1 MLTAIKNILPGTV
14 TSVVVGLVALFLS
27 QYYAAPSMLFALLL
41 GIAMSFLY
49 QQEKCI
55 AGIEFTACH
64 ILRIGVALLGFRIAL
79 SDLVTMGWKT
89 TFLLIIVITSTIF
102 LGVFLARLLGLQKR
116 FGMLTGGAV
125 GICGASAAMAISA
138 VLPEGRDKDRDTS
151 LTIIGVTSLS
161 TIAMLAYPIAAKML
175 GLDESQTGV
184 FLGATIHDV
193 AQVVGAG
200 YSVSEQTGD
209 LAILT
214 KLIRVAFLM
223 PVVVCILLL
232 VKLKFTGPTTA
243 STPGFP
249 GFLIAFVVFMLVNST
264 VNIPKQISAIATD
277 ISQFSLVIAIAAIG
291 MKSNISQITQVG
303 IKPII
308 LIVVETL
315 WIAVLVLA
323 CIWFV

>member
-1 MLTAIKNILPGTV
+1 VLTAIKNILPGTV

-64 ILRIGVALLGFRIAL
+64 TLRIGVALLGFRIAL

-89 TFLLIIVITSTIF
+89 TFFLIIAITSTIF

-125 GICGASAAMAISA
+125 GICGASAALAISA
-138 VLPEGRDKDRDTS
+138 VLPEDRDKDRDTS

-243 STPGFP
+243 SAPGFP

-264 VNIPKQISAIATD
+264 INIPEQISAIATD
-277 ISQFSLVIAIAAIG
+277 ISQFCLVIAIAAIG